1 MISFET
7 GSLSEEEIESVLNSL
22 PVDITFVDKEDTVRY
37 FSQSKGRIF
46 PRAKAV
52 IGRKVQQC
60 HPQESLQKVVQILE
74 DFRSRRRDVAEFWI
88 NLKGR
93 LIYIR
98 YFAVRDGDGKYL
110 GCLEVTQDITDVQ
123 KITGERR
130 LLD

>member
-74 DFRSRRRDVAEFWI
+74 DFKSRRRDVAEFWI